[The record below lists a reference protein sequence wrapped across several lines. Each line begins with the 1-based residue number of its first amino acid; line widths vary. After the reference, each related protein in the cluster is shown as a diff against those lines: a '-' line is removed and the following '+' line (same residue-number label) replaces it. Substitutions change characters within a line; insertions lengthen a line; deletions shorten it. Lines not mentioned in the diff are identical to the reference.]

1 MAAGLGAM
9 GCLFFAFAWSGSATS
24 ALFFLMTFGVANGFT
39 EVVMMTA
46 IHEQADA
53 AYQGRVFGV
62 GSTIW
67 RTTMLGAVALAP
79 AIDAVASPAQAISVA
94 ACFLLVGAI
103 LVQVTLRPS
112 RRAAIATA

>member
-1 MAAGLGAM
+1 VIAL
-9 GCLFFAFAWSGSATS
+9 LFLVA
-24 ALFFLMTFGVANGFT
+24 FGVANGFV

-46 IHEQADA
+46 IHQHAES

-79 AIDAVASPAQAISVA
+79 AVDAVGSSAQVITLA
-94 ACFLLVGAI
+94 AVVLLVGAI
-103 LVQVTLRPS
+103 VVQFTLRPS
-112 RRAAIATA
+112 PRLATAPA